1 MASSGKDQISGQKIK
16 DRSMMGIENMKLL
29 IIIYNESID
38 VSGYARNNGLDEYY
52 WKIIIPPNTADFVAA
67 GMNIYRAF

>member
-1 MASSGKDQISGQKIK
+1 
-16 DRSMMGIENMKLL
+16 MGIENMKLL